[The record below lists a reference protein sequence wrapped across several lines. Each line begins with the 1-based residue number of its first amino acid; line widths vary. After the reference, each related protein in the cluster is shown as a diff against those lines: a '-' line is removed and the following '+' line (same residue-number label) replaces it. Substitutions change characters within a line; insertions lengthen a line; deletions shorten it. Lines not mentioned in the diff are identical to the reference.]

1 MCSRFVQRCPKG
13 HSMDILKITAL
24 RARELRVEGIVL
36 SHNERGKIFK
46 AGGPWPG
53 QSQRGAEIF
62 SRFA

>member
-1 MCSRFVQRCPKG
+1 
-13 HSMDILKITAL
+13 MDILKITAL